1 MKTAKDLE
9 VLIVDR
15 DRELCRSLS
24 GVLEATGCRVHC
36 LVAPLPLGELR
47 RQAPD
52 LLLID
57 VPADAGPEIDLLR
70 RLGLQRSAHHL
81 PVIVISE
88 DPKLEYE
95 LLDVFDVLAKPLDED
110 RLLENLALL
119 KARRGNPG
127 PYPSLGE
134 VDLALFRDY
143 LVSHSGLHF
152 DRRNALLLERGLQRR
167 MRALHSPS
175 YRDYLSY
182 LEHHRESRQELKKL
196 LGLLTIGETYFF
208 RYLAHFELLREVVI
222 PEMMGRNRLSRRLRI
237 WSAGCSTGEEPY
249 SLAMLLRERFPQLR
263 DWQLE
268 ILGTD
273 INKQSLTAARAGSYG
288 PRALRVTEPNY
299 RETYFTAEGD
309 RFRVV
314 PEIREMVRFEYLN
327 LLGGSMP
334 GADGDPVDLIFCRNV
349 MIYFQPETTQE
360 IIERMSRVLRPGGY
374 LLLGH
379 AETLLNIRHD
389 FSRVQYGGGFAYRLQ
404 EAPAAPVPMPE
415 PPRARV
421 QPVVLPP
428 PPKPRPAPAPAKPTA
443 VRTPVPAAEEVPDL
457 AELYAQAV
465 ADFEQEKFKT
475 ASQKYAILLRH
486 KPEHVGAL
494 VGYGF
499 LLANR
504 GEYREALDYC
514 LRAQQAD
521 DLYPESYFLKG
532 LILEMEDAPEA
543 ALAEYRRALL
553 LDMQL
558 VMPHYALSRVLRRLD
573 RRREAAREL
582 RNTLRLL
589 ERLPTGRDLVYG
601 GGWTPAALAEQCR
614 RELAQYGEN

>member
-1 MKTAKDLE
+1 MNTAKDLE
-9 VLIVDR
+9 ILIVDR

-57 VPADAGPEIDLLR
+57 VPADAGQEIDLLR

-167 MRALHSPS
+167 MRALRSPS

-222 PEMMGRNRLSRRLRI
+222 PEVLERNRHSRRLRI

-249 SLAMLLRERFPQLR
+249 SIAMLLRERFPQLR
-263 DWQLE
+263 DWQVE

-273 INKQSLTAARAGSYG
+273 INKQSLAAARAGSYG
-288 PRALRVTEPNY
+288 PRALRVIEPNY
-299 RETYFTAEGD
+299 RQTYFT
-309 RFRVV
+309 
-314 PEIREMVRFEYLN
+314 VR
-327 LLGGSMP
+327 GGPLP
-334 GADGDPVDLIFCRNV
+334 GRAGDPRDGQLRVSQPAQRVDAGR
-349 MIYFQPETTQE
+349 
-360 IIERMSRVLRPGGY
+360 GG
-374 LLLGH
+374 
-379 AETLLNIRHD
+379 
-389 FSRVQYGGGFAYRLQ
+389 
-404 EAPAAPVPMPE
+404 
-415 PPRARV
+415 
-421 QPVVLPP
+421 
-428 PPKPRPAPAPAKPTA
+428 
-443 VRTPVPAAEEVPDL
+443 
-457 AELYAQAV
+457 
-465 ADFEQEKFKT
+465 
-475 ASQKYAILLRH
+475 
-486 KPEHVGAL
+486 
-494 VGYGF
+494 
-499 LLANR
+499 
-504 GEYREALDYC
+504 
-514 LRAQQAD
+514 
-521 DLYPESYFLKG
+521 
-532 LILEMEDAPEA
+532 
-543 ALAEYRRALL
+543 
-553 LDMQL
+553 
-558 VMPHYALSRVLRRLD
+558 
-573 RRREAAREL
+573 
-582 RNTLRLL
+582 
-589 ERLPTGRDLVYG
+589 
-601 GGWTPAALAEQCR
+601 
-614 RELAQYGEN
+614 